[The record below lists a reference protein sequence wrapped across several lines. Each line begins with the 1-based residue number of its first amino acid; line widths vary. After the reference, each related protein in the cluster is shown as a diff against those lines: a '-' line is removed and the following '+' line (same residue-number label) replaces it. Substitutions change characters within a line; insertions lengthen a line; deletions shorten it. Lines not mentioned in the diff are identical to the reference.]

1 MTNQDLESLRKK
13 IIETTVFPTVYMFKF
28 IVTSDNRKIAMV
40 ENLFDENAEV
50 HTKESGSGKYISIT
64 SRQVAMNVDEIIDV
78 YRKASV
84 IEGIMFL

>member
-1 MTNQDLESLRKK
+1 MTDQDLESLRKK

-40 ENLFDENAEV
+40 ENLFDENAEL

-64 SRQVAMNVDEIIDV
+64 SRQVAMNADEIIDV
-78 YRKASV
+78 YRKAST

>member
-28 IVTSDNRKIAMV
+28 IVSSDNRKIAMV

-64 SRQVAMNVDEIIDV
+64 SRQVAMNADEIIEV
-78 YRKASV
+78 YRKASG

>member
-1 MTNQDLESLRKK
+1 MTNEDLDRLKDK
-13 IIETTVFPTVYMFKF
+13 IIETTAFPTVYMFKF
-28 IVTSDNRKIAMV
+28 IVKTDNRKIAMV

-64 SRQVAMNVDEIIDV
+64 SRQVAMNVDEIIEV
-78 YRKASV
+78 YRRASI